1 MSKLDPFETHPSTT
15 PTASLGE
22 SNFGAFGLERAV
34 EELKRLQLE
43 VAALRA
49 IIRQHF
55 DTSQI
60 DFEEKLNNRIRL
72 EIEKIKFQYERQ
84 D

>member
-1 MSKLDPFETHPSTT
+1 MSILDPFETHPAT
-15 PTASLGE
+15 PPTSSRGE

-34 EELKRLQLE
+34 EEARLLQLE

-55 DTSQI
+55 DGTEP
-60 DFEEKLNNRIRL
+60 DFEEKLNKRVRT
-72 EIEKIKFQYERQ
+72 EIEKINFQNAHQ